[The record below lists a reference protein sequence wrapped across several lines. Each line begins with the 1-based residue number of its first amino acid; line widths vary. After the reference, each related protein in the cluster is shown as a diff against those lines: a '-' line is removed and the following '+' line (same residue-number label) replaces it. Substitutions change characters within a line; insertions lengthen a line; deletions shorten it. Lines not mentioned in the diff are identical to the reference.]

1 MKYIALILGLILPF
15 TLLSCTKAE
24 AQLGANLK
32 YEKIMMDPN
41 CGLTPTATKS
51 TS

>member
-1 MKYIALILGLILPF
+1 MKYAALILGLTLPV
-15 TLLSCTKAE
+15 TLLSCTRAE

-41 CGLTPTATKS
+41 CGLTPTDVKS